1 MLKQEREIQRL
12 RPKESKIFH
21 WARTGDLDALIE
33 ALSTGAQ
40 INLEEKNNQGY
51 TPLMLAI
58 YNQQFEFAKSLI
70 AVGVSIHE
78 EDPAGNTVLMI
89 TSYKGNVDML
99 NLLLEKGANLEATN
113 AAGMQAYDWAK
124 AFNRSDILEVLE
136 VKMAKMTPVRSIS
149 FREKLFELS
158 KLYLQRIFYKK
169 QDEKN

>member
-12 RPKESKIFH
+12 RPKESKIFQ
-21 WARTGDLDALIE
+21 WARTGNLDALIE

-89 TSYKGNVDML
+89 TSYKGNVDVL
-99 NLLLEKGANLEATN
+99 NLLLEKGANLETMN

-124 AFNRSDILEVLE
+124 AFNRTDILEVLDA
-136 VKMAKMTPVRSIS
+136 KMAHLKPASPLG
-149 FREKLFELS
+149 FRDRLIQLS
-158 KLYLQRIFYKK
+158 KFYFQKIIPKK
-169 QDEKN
+169 

>member
-1 MLKQEREIQRL
+1 MLKQERELHRL
-12 RPKESKIFH
+12 RPKESQIFH

-40 INLEEKNNQGY
+40 IDLEEKNNQGY

-99 NLLLEKGANLEATN
+99 NLLLEKGASLDSTN

-124 AFNRSDILEVLE
+124 AFNRSDILEVLD
-136 VKMAKMTPVRSIS
+136 
-149 FREKLFELS
+149 S
-158 KLYLQRIFYKK
+158 KLAKIKPVKKLSFKEQILFLSRKYIQRIFSKK
-169 QDEKN
+169 QEENI